1 MSSVNLVV
9 VGSINVDLTATVERL
24 PGAGETVGGGILHRT
39 PGGKG
44 ATQAVAAARLGAHVR
59 MVGAVGDDGDGT
71 WARERL
77 AAAGVDTGDVV
88 VSANPTGTALIG
100 VDRDGENQIIVCTG
114 ANGDVGIVGARID
127 ADDTV
132 LTQLEIDLG
141 VVEQLAA
148 RHHGFLAINA
158 APAEHLSH
166 AVVDRADLF
175 IVNETEYALLPELS
189 GARRVA
195 VTYGGDGAAMV
206 ERGVEVARVPAVSVQ
221 VVNTVGAGDA
231 FCAALV
237 LALRT
242 GSSDEE
248 ALRIACAVGAAAVTH
263 PDSQPPLQPLS
274 AYR

>member
-9 VGSINVDLTATVERL
+9 VGSINVDLTATVDRL

-44 ATQAVAAARLGAHVR
+44 ANQAVAAARLGADVR
-59 MVGAVGDDGDGT
+59 MIGAVGDDGDGS

-77 AAAGVDTGDVV
+77 AAAGVDTADVV
-88 VSANPTGTALIG
+88 LSANPTGTALIG
-100 VDRDGENQIIVCTG
+100 VDRAGENQIIVCTG
-114 ANGDVGIVGARID
+114 ANGDVGIDGARI
-127 ADDTV
+127 AAGDTV
-132 LTQLEIDLG
+132 LTQLEIDIG
-141 VVEQLAA
+141 VVEKLAA
-148 RHHGFLAINA
+148 RHEGFLAINA
-158 APAEHLSH
+158 APAERLPQ

-175 IVNETEYALLPELS
+175 IVNETEYALLPELA

-195 VTYGGDGAAMV
+195 VTYGGDGAALV
-206 ERGVEVARVPAVSVQ
+206 ERGAEVARVPAVRVQ

-248 ALRIACAVGAAAVTH
+248 ALRVACAVGAAAVRH
-263 PDSQPPLQPLS
+263 PESQPPLQPLDS
-274 AYR
+274 YR